1 MSLNLD
7 NVILTRATKSVH
19 RDGNLL
25 IKLFIEG
32 YSIADV
38 MNEVRNIAVVEETGF
53 KAPKLV
59 NVQKI
64 DNRWAIVTEF
74 IEGTT

>member
-1 MSLNLD
+1 
-7 NVILTRATKSVH
+7 
-19 RDGNLL
+19 
-25 IKLFIEG
+25 
-32 YSIADV
+32 